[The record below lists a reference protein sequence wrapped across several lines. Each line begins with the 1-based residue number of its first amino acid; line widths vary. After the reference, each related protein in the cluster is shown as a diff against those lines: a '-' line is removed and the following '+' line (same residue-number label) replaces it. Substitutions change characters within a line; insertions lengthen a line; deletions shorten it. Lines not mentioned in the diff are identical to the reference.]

1 MKKVTILSFVFL
13 LGGIL
18 ILTSCKKREVEHV
31 PEKPD
36 PRVNLTD
43 EPIPYSNPNWMAY
56 IDGELYLNQFTIPG
70 THDCAA
76 DQHTSQQGTEHGYVI
91 CQDYY
96 ISNQME
102 LGIRWFDVRLHL
114 DKHNGVL
121 TTFHQDYYLH
131 KNFNDLLTAGLDFL
145 KANPTETIIYMI
157 KQEHSGESDND
168 FAKAVYNY
176 ISQRPDFTDTFW
188 LENSMPRLCEARGK
202 IVIMGRYHNTDSGIP
217 SGLYVDWDKNTKGD
231 FVNWCGFP
239 LWVQDHYSCAT
250 VHYTTKIDEIEE
262 GIQLANNPIHNQR
275 LFINFTSFEQLL
287 DHYIITLTK
296 EVNPPID
303 DYLKAHPD
311 YHTSGVLMLN
321 FAGGGDGSPRTASPD
336 LVNTVIGM
344 NDLGTGTVQIGSQTW
359 MKKSLNVLKY
369 NENLLPIPEVE
380 DCNQWR
386 SLTTG
391 AWRQFS
397 SDVCVD
403 GFGGRLYNWH
413 VIYNTLYGTVCPS
426 GFHVPTD
433 ADWNTLVSYLGGP
446 DVAGGKMKEPLL
458 LHWSPP
464 NTGATDESGFSALG
478 RGYWGNGESIG
489 LLNTVLFY
497 TSNPGNDSVV
507 FRALCDTS
515 ARIFRIADT
524 ARGSYAASIR
534 CIKD

>member
-217 SGLYVDWDKNTKGD
+217 SGLYVNWDKNTKGD